1 MIPYEDLVAAL
12 AAWRTRQGLPVAQLA
27 APPPPPPRAAA
38 PAPPPRVA
46 APAPATTRAT
56 GPRAVPPPPPAST
69 SSSNDDFEDEAGL
82 VEDGQ
87 YASAGD
93 DYVVPLGGDMV
104 EQAGESTAIG
114 DAPEPPSAGLTR
126 RGKRNHDW

>member
-1 MIPYEDLVAAL
+1 MIPYDDLVVAL

-27 APPPPPPRAAA
+27 VPAPPPPRPPAPVVTRAAPPRATAPPPPPP
-38 PAPPPRVA
+38 
-46 APAPATTRAT
+46 
-56 GPRAVPPPPPAST
+56 AS
-69 SSSNDDFEDEAGL
+69 SADDFEDGAL

-87 YASAGD
+87 YGSGGD

-114 DAPEPPSAGLTR
+114 AAPEAPTEGLTK
-126 RGKRNHDW
+126 RGKRNADR